1 MGNGQKRRGWG
12 DGGRVCR
19 GVMEEMVRGMGGM
32 RRCSGEE
39 EVIGRGSRVE
49 RPWSGVAGGGK

>member
-19 GVMEEMVRGMGGM
+19 GVMAEMVRGMGGM
-32 RRCSGEE
+32 RRCLGRAGE
-39 EVIGRGSRVE
+39 VG
-49 RPWSGVAGGGK
+49 